1 MEYVVNGAS
10 PSRPG
15 AVRSLHTAISQTR
28 ARLAVRRREPISTV
42 YVAFGL
48 CANLYRRRTTH
59 AESTVALLD
68 TQYIYTKSNE
78 GIVEVYVYDGG

>member
-28 ARLAVRRREPISTV
+28 ARLAVRRREPTSTV

-48 CANLYRRRTTH
+48 CANRRTTH